1 MSRDTSTVLA
11 PWPQID
17 RFPVIL
23 GSNITF
29 SYIASA
35 SRIALNGYRQAF
47 VDVLAELLESEAHG
61 FSVLAK
67 RVLGVA
73 GGRLEFAP
81 ADVPAG
87 SAEETRARDI
97 CTFVERQFN
106 AIPRRTQTFAS
117 LLWGLYYGI
126 SAAENLWERRAGEW
140 RIAGLRFVHSRRLS
154 FPNYATWDLHVWDQG
169 AVTGFA
175 SAPTQGTRGLRVA
188 DYPGKFTVHAP
199 QVRADYPTREGLGRI
214 LVYYFAIKRLVLR
227 VSAQDFERFVKPWA
241 VAYFS
246 TTDEKTGKPRSANDD
261 DIAAA
266 DRAVKA
272 LGVGS
277 LSAVVLPDSVRI
289 EILNAA
295 SKLSQEQFLSYLDS
309 AISKAVV
316 GQTFTTDTGKYGSR
330 STAEVGK
337 GDALELGRYDAVCF
351 SDTLHEH
358 LALPLVRLNFP
369 GQEALCPRLLL
380 HVEGRPNPEA
390 VMDVAAKAASVG
402 MPVDADELARQVGLP
417 LVDPE
422 NEKARRLL
430 PLKPSDPSIL
440 DPRLLPT
447 TPADADSTPSD
458 VAEQVSPEPDP
469 EEPLDEA
476 VAE

>member
-1 MSRDTSTVLA
+1 MSEEPRAVLA

-23 GSNITF
+23 GSNISF
-29 SYIASA
+29 SYIAA
-35 SRIALNGYRQAF
+35 VCRIALNGYRQPF
-47 VDVLAELLESEAHG
+47 VDVLAELLEAEAHG

-67 RVLGVA
+67 RILGVA

-81 ADVPAG
+81 ADVPDG
-87 SAEETRARDI
+87 TAEEKRARDI

-126 SAAENLWERRAGEW
+126 SAAENIWERTAGEW
-140 RIAGLRFVHSRRLS
+140 RVSALRFIHSRRLS
-154 FPNYATWDLHVWDQG
+154 FPNYATWDLYVWDQG
-169 AVTGFA
+169 AVTGLDP
-175 SAPTQGTRGLRVA
+175 APTQGTVGLRIA

-199 QVRADYPTREGLGRI
+199 QVRADYPTREGLGRS
-214 LVYYFAIKRLVLR
+214 LVYYFAIKLLFLR

-241 VAYFS
+241 VAYFA

-266 DRAVKA
+266 DRAVRA

-295 SKLSQEQFLSYLDS
+295 SKLSQDQFLAYLDA

-316 GQTFTTDTGKYGSR
+316 GQTFTTEAGNYGSR

-351 SDTLHEH
+351 SDTLREH
-358 LALPLVRLNFP
+358 LVLPLVRLNFP
-369 GQEALCPRLLL
+369 GQESLCPRLRL
-380 HVEGRPNPEA
+380 HVEERPNPEA
-390 VMDVAAKAASVG
+390 VMNVAAKAASVG

-417 LVDPE
+417 LVDPT

-430 PLKPSDPSIL
+430 PLKPSDPSVL
-440 DPRLLPT
+440 DPGLLPST
-447 TPADADSTPSD
+447 QPEESPPADEED
-458 VAEQVSPEPDP
+458 VEMDP
-469 EEPLDEA
+469 TELPDEA
-476 VAE
+476 AE